1 MASSRFS
8 PSFEQRSTVDF
19 LSSCP
24 RISGNINAA
33 AAYTVGPDAG
43 FASRE
48 LCVVSCAR
56 CVFPSATASWF
67 YHYHLQ
73 PRPPPPGPTP
83 TRGLQHKNRRKARE
97 SPFRQLLADFSGL
110 RWKSHFP
117 LLLLNL
123 IVGLP
128 LAKDT
133 HSHSLR
139 PHKHLMR
146 DGKRMRDMERGVG
159 RERERERERLGGAK
173 SLDCLRVKSNTNN
186 KYARLLENRYFIQ
199 LQNKLWRK
207 WIFEHTTNKTK
218 LEPVRWTVI
227 YFLTKRI

>member
-1 MASSRFS
+1 MATSSFS
-8 PSFEQRSTVDF
+8 PSLEQRSTVDF

-24 RISGNINAA
+24 RISGNTNAA

-48 LCVVSCAR
+48 LCVASCAR

-97 SPFRQLLADFSGL
+97 SPFRQLHADFSGL
-110 RWKSHFP
+110 RWTSHFP

-159 RERERERERLGGAK
+159 RERDTGGSEKPRLFEG
-173 SLDCLRVKSNTNN
+173 
-186 KYARLLENRYFIQ
+186 EIEH
-199 LQNKLWRK
+199 K
-207 WIFEHTTNKTK
+207 WQICTPVTKPILYSIVEQTLTTEMNFWTYHKQTK
-218 LEPVRWTVI
+218 LN
-227 YFLTKRI
+227 